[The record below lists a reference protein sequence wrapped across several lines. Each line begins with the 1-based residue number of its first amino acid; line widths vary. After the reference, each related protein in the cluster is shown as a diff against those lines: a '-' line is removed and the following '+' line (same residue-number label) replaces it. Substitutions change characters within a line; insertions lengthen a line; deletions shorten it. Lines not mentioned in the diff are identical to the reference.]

1 MPTKEIEIVKDKNF
15 KDKINKQLAFNEFL
29 QLFSNK
35 TTHND
40 NILHEY
46 LSGEH

>member
-1 MPTKEIEIVKDKNF
+1 MHEDIIYCIYKNF